1 MSYSRHSVY
10 FANDELIIYD
20 NQTQLSYFPK
30 YLSCYRV
37 NKRKFFLHL
46 LFFTYDG
53 VRFPAATLNIAHN
66 VLFDISSKMIV
77 LSIFL
82 APNLLTPVAIC
93 LRVFISLSKV
103 KQHFS

>member
-10 FANDELIIYD
+10 YAYDELIIYD

-30 YLSCYRV
+30 YLSCYRL

-46 LFFTYDG
+46 LFLTYDG
-53 VRFPAATLNIAHN
+53 VRFPAATLDIAHN
-66 VLFDISSKMIV
+66 VRFDKMIV

-82 APNLLTPVAIC
+82 APNLLTPVAKC
-93 LRVFISLSKV
+93 LRVFI
-103 KQHFS
+103 